1 MFRIKKFAES
11 FLLRWLRRTGWPGLT
26 QKAAGIPNPS
36 HTTSLKCGLK
46 FILLFVFCNIEI
58 FRSDENV
65 CIVYMDMEQLPDVQG
80 HEIQMTFFFYLQRS
94 MSDYLRIFSPQ
105 PDLMSPLG
113 AEFWIISS
121 CKILTCAKFCLYL
134 YEIADYLIDKNAYLW
149 ICLEL
154 WAVTGGEVWA
164 WDNVLIICGIFP
176 SLDNLSGVS
185 VWWDCKCGLRIECG
199 AGGRAPQTH
208 VPRVPLPWIVGP
220 IMGPGPPCTQ
230 HLKLLFLPA

>member
-36 HTTSLKCGLK
+36 RTTSLKCGLK